1 MPLKYLS
8 NFWRLFGIP
17 LINYKV
23 DLKLNWTKY
32 YILSAAGADNNNG
45 NVNDT
50 VSGNNITFTIKDTK
64 LYVPVVTLPSKDNQ
78 KLSKLLH

>member
-64 LYVPVVTLPSKDNQ
+64 LYVPVVTLPSKDNH
-78 KLSKLLH
+78 KLSKFLH

>member
-1 MPLKYLS
+1 MPLKYWS
-8 NFWRLFGIP
+8 NFWRLLGIP

-32 YILSAAGADNNNG
+32 YILSAAGADNING

-50 VSGNNITFTIKDTK
+50 ASGNNITFTIKDTK
-64 LYVPVVTLPSKDNQ
+64 LYVPVVTLSSTDNQ
-78 KLSKLLH
+78 KLSKFLN